1 MDGPAHTAPMGPAR
15 TPRGGRTE
23 GEVALSTTP
32 GKDSWTD
39 AGLVPMDDA
48 GLPAPERA
56 PTGEP
61 VRRSAW
67 RDPDEADPADLAD
80 QADADDD
87 ELPTDL
93 GDDVPEADA
102 LDQHLTTS
110 GLPPEPPR
118 LHDDAAEH
126 DVLEQ
131 ALDVPLDDEEYPTA

>member
-1 MDGPAHTAPMGPAR
+1 M
-15 TPRGGRTE
+15 
-23 GEVALSTTP
+23 STTP

-39 AGLVPMDDA
+39 AGLVPTDDA

-56 PTGEP
+56 PVGEP

-67 RDPDEADPADLAD
+67 RDPDLDEAAEHDLAD
-80 QADADDD
+80 QADTDDD
-87 ELPTDL
+87 ELPAEL

-102 LDQHLTTS
+102 LDQHLTAS

-118 LHDDAAEH
+118 PRDDAAEH